1 MSAPA
6 LAVDL
11 GGTKL
16 LVGLVNR
23 EGRVLAKQR
32 VPTPQRGADAVAGT
46 IRDLARLLRTGVG
59 ASGATIAGV
68 GVAVAGPTD
77 HARGVIYEPP
87 NLAGWGREVAF
98 GPLLARALGETVSI
112 ENDAN
117 AAALG
122 EAWVGAGRDV
132 RDLVYVTVSTGIGGG
147 LILGGRLYR
156 GANGTAGEVGH
167 MIVDPDGPRCHC
179 GNRGCLEVLA
189 SGPAI
194 ARRAREAV
202 AGGAATSL
210 AVLAGRPEEITAEAV
225 AEAARGGD
233 RLAAALYW
241 EAGTRIGIVLG
252 NLLALFNPKM
262 IIVGGGVSKT
272 GDLLFR
278 PLREAIRSRV
288 YPNPALGASV
298 VPAQLGDDVGII
310 GAAALV
316 YHGSAG

>member
-16 LVGLVNR
+16 LVGLVDR

-32 VPTPQRGADAVAGT
+32 VPTPQGGADAVAGA
-46 IRDLARLLRTGVG
+46 IRDLARSLRAGVG

-77 HARGVIYEPP
+77 HARGVIYAPP
-87 NLAGWGREVAF
+87 NLTGWGREVAF
-98 GPLLARALGETVSI
+98 GPLLARALGETVLI

-132 RDLVYVTVSTGIGGG
+132 CDLVYVTVSTGIGGG

-156 GANGTAGEVGH
+156 GADGTAGEIGH
-167 MIVDPDGPRCHC
+167 VIVDPDGPRCHC

-202 AGGAATSL
+202 AGGAPTSL
-210 AVLAGRPEEITAEAV
+210 AGLAGRSEEITAEAV
-225 AEAARGGD
+225 AAAARGGD
-233 RLAAALYW
+233 RLAAGLYR

-252 NLLALFNPKM
+252 DLLALVNPKM
-262 IIVGGGVSKT
+262 IIVGGGVSKA
-272 GDLLFR
+272 GDLLFG
-278 PLREAIRSRV
+278 PLREAIRSRA
-288 YPNPALGASV
+288 YPRPALEASV

-310 GAAALV
+310 GAAALI
-316 YHGSAG
+316 YHGREG